1 MSTPNASFELQLRSK
16 AMTIEALQ
24 RRMNEVESKNEMLTE
39 KLEKMAANLAEC
51 NEERSKKS
59 EDAERNASVEAR
71 GNVEDSENDD

>member
-39 KLEKMAANLAEC
+39 KLEEMAASLAEC
-51 NEERSKKS
+51 NEEKSKKS